1 MTTRSGLAARARR
14 AGSYRLEKT
23 AARGRWLSRRATARA
38 RLRPNFLVVGAQ
50 KAGTTSLHRY
60 LAEHPAVLPAS
71 VKEVRYFN
79 HFYTNGEA
87 WYLAHFPLALRGA
100 AVRRRLGVRPAVG
113 ESSAVYLFD
122 PRVPARV
129 HAFDPAM
136 KLVVLL
142 RDPVERAYS
151 HYQMEVRWGR
161 ETLPFDEAI
170 DREEAELPRLL
181 ARAVAD
187 PLDTSDA
194 GFPRSYVG
202 RGRYAEQLERWLEFF
217 PRQQL
222 LVETSDDLLE
232 SPREVMQ
239 RVAAHLDI
247 PAHDATSYPLEGVRP
262 YPPLDDALRDRLAS
276 AFVSDNRRLEE
287 LLGRELGWSRAP
299 TVRPERVSETS

>member
-79 HFYTNGEA
+79 RFYTNGEA

-129 HAFDPAM
+129 HTFDPAM

-161 ETLPFDEAI
+161 ETLPFDEAL
-170 DREEAELPRLL
+170 DREEAELPGLI
-181 ARAVAD
+181 ARALAD
-187 PLDTSDA
+187 PLDTSDV

-202 RGRYAEQLERWLEFF
+202 RGRYAEQLDRWLELF
-217 PRQQL
+217 PREQL

-232 SPREVMQ
+232 RPREVMQ
-239 RVAAHLDI
+239 RVAAHLVI
-247 PAHDATSYPLEGVRP
+247 PAHDAQSYPLEGVRP
-262 YPPLDDALRDRLAS
+262 YPPLDDALRDRLES
-276 AFVSDNRRLEE
+276 AFACDNRRLEE
-287 LLGRELGWSRAP
+287 LLGRDLGWARAP
-299 TVRPERVSETS
+299 GVRPGGVTETS